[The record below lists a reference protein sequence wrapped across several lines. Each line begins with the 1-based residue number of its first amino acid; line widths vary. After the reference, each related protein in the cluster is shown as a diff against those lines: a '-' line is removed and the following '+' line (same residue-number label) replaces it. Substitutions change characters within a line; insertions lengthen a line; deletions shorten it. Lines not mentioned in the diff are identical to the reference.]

1 MVPSLLTRQQ
11 VGLGLML
18 GPETEAELWYFG
30 NMFVTESNDG
40 YVVVDV
46 WWMLRCNKSF
56 GHEVMKPDEL
66 NCVIFLLYGRNI
78 IEY

>member
-1 MVPSLLTRQQ
+1 MLTRQQ

-40 YVVVDV
+40 YVVVDGV
-46 WWMLRCNKSF
+46 DATMQQ
-56 GHEVMKPDEL
+56 EV
-66 NCVIFLLYGRNI
+66 F
-78 IEY
+78 

>member
-18 GPETEAELWYFG
+18 GPETEADLWHFG

-40 YVVVDV
+40 YVVVDGVDGVDGTMQQVV
-46 WWMLRCNKSF
+46 WA
-56 GHEVMKPDEL
+56 
-66 NCVIFLLYGRNI
+66 
-78 IEY
+78 